1 MVYVLSSLVEGQNI
15 LPMASPQKFATPSHI
30 LYVDDIIIFSRG
42 TKKGLDSLMNLFK
55 LYREASGQIINPEKC
70 QFFHGS
76 LSTHRVAAIK
86 S

>member
-42 TKKGLDSLMNLFK
+42 TKKGLDSLM
-55 LYREASGQIINPEKC
+55 IKC
-70 QFFHGS
+70 LKNCVCHGW
-76 LSTHRVAAIK
+76 RMQ
-86 S
+86 